1 MDDFGLGVAIGA
13 LAAALIVSSLFMSAH
28 YRGANECEKDLP
40 RSQQCEKKW
49 VAPE

>member
-1 MDDFGLGVAIGA
+1 MNDFGLGAAIGA
-13 LAAALIVSSLFMSAH
+13 LAAALIVSLLLMAVH

-40 RSQQCEKKW
+40 RSQQCENKW